1 MTVFQKVQDITSDG
15 GTPRPDDVHNATREE
30 PVLNMNRAAD
40 NDAGGLKP
48 QGRSQ
53 ADKLSHENIKRWLCS
68 MPTKIATWNV
78 RTMTHDKLPILTRE
92 LH

>member
-48 QGRSQ
+48 QGHSQ
-53 ADKLSHENIKRWLCS
+53 ANKLSHESNDSYAACQPRLQHGIC
-68 MPTKIATWNV
+68 V
-78 RTMTHDKLPILTRE
+78 Q
-92 LH
+92 